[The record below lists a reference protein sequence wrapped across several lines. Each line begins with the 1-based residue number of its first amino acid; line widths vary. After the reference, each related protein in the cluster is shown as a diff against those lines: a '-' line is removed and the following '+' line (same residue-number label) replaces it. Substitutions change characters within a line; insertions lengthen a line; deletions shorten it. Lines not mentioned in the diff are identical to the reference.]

1 MKLRPLTFD
10 RAEPVPTPPIPVD
23 ADTTARQLTV
33 RTIFAA
39 RRMTLPA
46 AVLMIGHQVGEALV
60 PVVMGSAID
69 RAIATQ
75 DGTQLVLWLVAL
87 GAVFAM
93 LTFSFRIGSRIG
105 LLGMQAVQ
113 HQLRTRVTDR
123 ILDPRGMAGPPRLPG
138 VSLSIAT
145 SDVQRLAMAS
155 AIGVYPIG
163 QIAAVVFTGIVL
175 LTISWPLGVAV
186 LLGAPT
192 ILWILDR
199 AGGSLRARSEH
210 QQEMAARAAGTATDL
225 VTGFRVVKG
234 IGAERVAARRYGAA
248 SRRALSGVLA
258 ASRSEGVYLGAIES
272 VSGLFVVAIGVAA
285 GLMAVGGGLAVGQLI
300 TVVGLTQFV
309 MGPLGALGTN
319 AGSVW
324 AAAVASARRILTVL
338 QAPPSITIGTTTGDA
353 ASGPLRLDA
362 LTHGPVRDLDLDLP
376 ATGLVAVVADAPT
389 TAALVGVLSR
399 SAPPESGSVRIGDT
413 DLFDLDEDTA
423 IATVRVAPH
432 HAALFEGS
440 VLDNIAAAVDPDAA
454 DRESRITRA
463 VFAAACD
470 DVVEALPDGLETSVG
485 EAGRL
490 LSGGQRQRVALA
502 RAIAADSSV
511 LVLVDPTT
519 AVDSVTEA
527 NVAERLARARAGG
540 LTLVFTDAPA
550 HLSAADEVIVLAGGR
565 LVHRGT
571 ADDAPAL
578 PPAGPAGT
586 PVEAAR

>member
-1 MKLRPLTFD
+1 MKLRPLTFSSD
-10 RAEPVPTPPIPVD
+10 RPVATPPIRVD
-23 ADTTARQLTV
+23 DATTARRLAV

-39 RRMTLPA
+39 RRMTVPA
-46 AVLMIGHQVGEALV
+46 AVLMIGHQIGEALV
-60 PVVMGSAID
+60 PVVMGMAID
-69 RAIATQ
+69 RAIATH
-75 DGTQLVLWLVAL
+75 DGTQLLLWLVVL

-93 LTFSFRIGSRIG
+93 LSFSFRFGSRLG

-123 ILDPRGMAGPPRLPG
+123 ILDPRGMAGPARLPG

-145 SDVQRLAMAS
+145 SDVQRLAMAC

-175 LTISWPLGVAV
+175 LTISGPLGVAV
-186 LLGAPT
+186 LVGAPT
-192 ILWILDR
+192 ILWILDK
-199 AGGSLRARSEH
+199 AGGPLRARSEH
-210 QQEMAARAAGTATDL
+210 QQEMAGEAAGTATDL

-234 IGAERVAARRYGAA
+234 IGAEEVAARRYFEA
-248 SRRALSGVLA
+248 SQRALRGVLA
-258 ASRSEGVYLGAIES
+258 ASRSEGAYLAAMES
-272 VSGLFVVAIGVAA
+272 VSGLFVVTIGVAA
-285 GLMAVGGGLAVGQLI
+285 GLMAVSGGLTVGQLI

-309 MGPLGALGTN
+309 MGPLSALGTN
-319 AGSVW
+319 AGAVW
-324 AAAVASARRILTVL
+324 AGALASARRVLTVL
-338 QAPPSITIGTTTGDA
+338 QAPPATSIGTA
-353 ASGPLRLDA
+353 AATAGQLRFDGLA
-362 LTHGPVRDLDLDLP
+362 HGPVRDLDLELP

-389 TAALVGVLSR
+389 TASLVEVLSR
-399 SAPPESGSVRIGDT
+399 SATPENGAVRIGET

-440 VLDNIAAAVDPDAA
+440 VLDNIAAAVDPEAA
-454 DRESRITRA
+454 DRDTRITRA

-470 DVVEALPDGLETSVG
+470 DVVEVLPDGLDTPVG

-519 AVDSVTEA
+519 AVDSVTES
-527 NVAERLARARAGG
+527 NVAERLGQTRADG

-550 HLSAADEVIVLAGGR
+550 HLAAADEVIVLAEGR
-565 LVHRGT
+565 LVHRGA

-578 PPAGPAGT
+578 SSAVPAGT
-586 PVEAAR
+586 PVEAHR

>member
-1 MKLRPLTFD
+1 MKLRPLTFSSD
-10 RAEPVPTPPIPVD
+10 RPVATPPIRVD
-23 ADTTARQLTV
+23 DATTARRLAV

-39 RRMTLPA
+39 RRMTVPA
-46 AVLMIGHQVGEALV
+46 AVLMIGHQIGEALV
-60 PVVMGSAID
+60 PVVMGMAID
-69 RAIATQ
+69 RAIATH
-75 DGTQLVLWLVAL
+75 DGTQLLLWLVVL

-93 LTFSFRIGSRIG
+93 LSFSFRFGSRLG

-123 ILDPRGMAGPPRLPG
+123 ILDPRGMAGPARLPG

-145 SDVQRLAMAS
+145 SDVQRLAMAC

-175 LTISWPLGVAV
+175 LTISGPLGVAV
-186 LLGAPT
+186 LVGAPT
-192 ILWILDR
+192 ILWILDK
-199 AGGSLRARSEH
+199 AGGPLRARSEH
-210 QQEMAARAAGTATDL
+210 QQEMAGEAAGTATDL

-234 IGAERVAARRYGAA
+234 IGAEEVAAHRYFEA
-248 SRRALSGVLA
+248 SRRALRGVLA
-258 ASRSEGVYLGAIES
+258 ASRSEGAYLAAMES
-272 VSGLFVVAIGVAA
+272 VSGLFVVTIGVAA
-285 GLMAVGGGLAVGQLI
+285 GLMAVSGGLTVGQLI

-309 MGPLGALGTN
+309 MGPLSALGTN
-319 AGSVW
+319 AGAVW
-324 AAAVASARRILTVL
+324 AGALASALRVLTVL
-338 QAPPSITIGTTTGDA
+338 QAPPATSIGTA
-353 ASGPLRLDA
+353 AATAGQLRFDGLA
-362 LTHGPVRDLDLDLP
+362 HGPVRDLDLELP

-389 TAALVGVLSR
+389 TASLVEVLSR
-399 SAPPESGSVRIGDT
+399 SATPEKGAVRIGET

-440 VLDNIAAAVDPDAA
+440 VLDNIAAAVDPEAA
-454 DRESRITRA
+454 DRDTRITRA

-470 DVVEALPDGLETSVG
+470 DVVEVLPDGLDTPVG

-519 AVDSVTEA
+519 AVDSVTES
-527 NVAERLARARAGG
+527 NVAERLGQARADG

-550 HLSAADEVIVLAGGR
+550 HLAAADEVIVLAEGR
-565 LVHRGT
+565 LVHRGA

-578 PPAGPAGT
+578 SSAVPAGT
-586 PVEAAR
+586 PVEAHR

>member
-1 MKLRPLTFD
+1 MKLRPLTFSSD
-10 RAEPVPTPPIPVD
+10 RPVATPPIRVD
-23 ADTTARQLTV
+23 DATTARRLAV

-39 RRMTLPA
+39 RRMTVPA
-46 AVLMIGHQVGEALV
+46 AVLMIGHQIGEALV
-60 PVVMGSAID
+60 PVVMGMAID
-69 RAIATQ
+69 RAIATH
-75 DGTQLVLWLVAL
+75 DGTQLLLWLVVL

-93 LTFSFRIGSRIG
+93 LSFSFRFGSRLG

-123 ILDPRGMAGPPRLPG
+123 ILDPRGMAGPARLPG

-145 SDVQRLAMAS
+145 SDVQRLAMAC

-175 LTISWPLGVAV
+175 LTISGPLGVAV
-186 LLGAPT
+186 LVGAPT
-192 ILWILDR
+192 ILWILDK
-199 AGGSLRARSEH
+199 AGGPLRARSEH
-210 QQEMAARAAGTATDL
+210 QQEMAGEAAGTATDL

-234 IGAERVAARRYGAA
+234 IGAEEVAARRYFEA
-248 SRRALSGVLA
+248 SRRALRGVLA
-258 ASRSEGVYLGAIES
+258 ASRSEGAYLAAMES
-272 VSGLFVVAIGVAA
+272 VSGLFVVTIGVAA
-285 GLMAVGGGLAVGQLI
+285 GLMAVSGGLTVGQLI

-309 MGPLGALGTN
+309 MGPLSALGTN
-319 AGSVW
+319 AGAVW
-324 AAAVASARRILTVL
+324 AGALASARRVLTVL
-338 QAPPSITIGTTTGDA
+338 QAPPATSIGTA
-353 ASGPLRLDA
+353 AATAGQLRFDGLA
-362 LTHGPVRDLDLDLP
+362 HGPVRDLDLELP

-389 TAALVGVLSR
+389 TASLVEVLSR
-399 SAPPESGSVRIGDT
+399 SATPENGAVRIGET

-440 VLDNIAAAVDPDAA
+440 VLDNIAAAVDPEAA
-454 DRESRITRA
+454 DRDTRITRA

-470 DVVEALPDGLETSVG
+470 DVVEVLPDGLDTPVG

-519 AVDSVTEA
+519 AVDSVTES
-527 NVAERLARARAGG
+527 NVAERLGQTRADG

-550 HLSAADEVIVLAGGR
+550 HLAAADEVIVLAEGR
-565 LVHRGT
+565 LVHRGA

-578 PPAGPAGT
+578 SSAVPAGT
-586 PVEAAR
+586 PVEAHR